1 MDFGAINVRTF
12 MPNYQKNPTVKEEE
26 GVGSDNESQS
36 CKKTTFKSYYSV
48 FYNIYILL
56 SLFKR
61 YLKLYSYI
69 KVTAPFTKVIQCT
82 HTVQS
87 NSVINLLIFFL
98 FLLCKYWIFLF

>member
-56 SLFKR
+56 SIIFYLLFFWVSTESF
-61 YLKLYSYI
+61 LKDI
-69 KVTAPFTKVIQCT
+69 
-82 HTVQS
+82 
-87 NSVINLLIFFL
+87 
-98 FLLCKYWIFLF
+98 